1 MRRLAAL
8 FFKKRQ
14 DAASTIGVDESF
26 VFALLARYRRLQWLA
41 IKCRATR

>member
-8 FFKKRQ
+8 FIEKRQ

-26 VFALLARYRRLQWLA
+26 VFALFARHRRLQWLA
-41 IKCRATR
+41 IKCLAKR